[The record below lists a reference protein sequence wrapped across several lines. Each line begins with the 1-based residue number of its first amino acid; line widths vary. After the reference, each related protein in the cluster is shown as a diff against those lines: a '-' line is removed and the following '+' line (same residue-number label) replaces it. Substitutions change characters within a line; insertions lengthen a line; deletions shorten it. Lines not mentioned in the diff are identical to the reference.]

1 MRVGSFLQDWQ
12 WGLWTEL
19 PQVPEAAHPILPSP
33 AEDPPP
39 AESCPWLLQPLGLLQ
54 DSQKFQNTGPLAPGP
69 TKGTQYLL
77 LSQSLIFTVV
87 ALGELAPWSGSF
99 RLKEGYKIWFCCW
112 TPRPTSPF
120 SPSLYCYTE
129 SLQLHS
135 QMPWPIKPSF
145 FLMRKLRLTEV
156 KGHVLR
162 GHPPWG
168 LYEEDRGRKY
178 QYLLSILHLIWS
190 DSSQGRQDYF
200 HLTDENAEAQ
210 WVTCPE

>member
-1 MRVGSFLQDWQ
+1 M
-12 WGLWTEL
+12 
-19 PQVPEAAHPILPSP
+19 
-33 AEDPPP
+33 
-39 AESCPWLLQPLGLLQ
+39 
-54 DSQKFQNTGPLAPGP
+54 
-69 TKGTQYLL
+69 
-77 LSQSLIFTVV
+77 

-99 RLKEGYKIWFCCW
+99 RLKEWRKIWFCCW

-135 QMPWPIKPSF
+135 QMPWPIKLSF

-162 GHPPWG
+162 GHLPWR
-168 LYEEDRGRKY
+168 LQEEDRGRKY

-200 HLTDENAEAQ
+200 HLTDENEEAQ
-210 WVTCPE
+210 WVCDFPRVTWPGSSIWSACFRWAIEAGRIQEPAGSFQQKKRINSVTFTVPLILWNWRLTFFSSCLLQKIFI